1 MDLLTMRQKLAR
13 AIREKRE
20 RLKVSQED
28 FADSIGMHRTYYG
41 SIEQAKRNLTLT
53 TLVRVT
59 AGLKI
64 KISDLFRAA
73 GL

>member
-1 MDLLTMRQKLAR
+1 MRERLAR

-20 RLKVSQED
+20 RLKVSQEE

-41 SIEQAKRNLTLT
+41 SIEQGKRNLTMA
-53 TLVRVT
+53 TLVRV
-59 AGLKI
+59 ADGLKI
-64 KISDLFRAA
+64 KISELLRAA